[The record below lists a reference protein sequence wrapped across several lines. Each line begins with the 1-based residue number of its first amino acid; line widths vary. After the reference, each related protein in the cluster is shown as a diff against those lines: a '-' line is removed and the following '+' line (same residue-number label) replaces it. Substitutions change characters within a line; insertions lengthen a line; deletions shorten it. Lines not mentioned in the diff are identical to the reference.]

1 MIDLS
6 QKDDVIIQQLMD
18 AFTTI
23 GFCTLINHSDDT
35 SFIED
40 AFSASKQFF
49 QLPLDTKQKYAY
61 TSQESNRGYIA
72 YGQETHDRFGTVLPD
87 VKETFDIGFEGDV
100 EYENMWPDELA
111 STSYK
116 DTLINY
122 FTTMDRLFLKL
133 LGFLAIGLGL
143 DKDYLV
149 QKCNQNH
156 ENLRLLHYPSLD
168 DPNRVRG
175 NIHTDF
181 GVLTLLVQ
189 DSVGGLKVKHMDGSW
204 ISVTPRPGSIV
215 VNVGD
220 MLMRWSNDKFK
231 ATLHQVV
238 PPGESQSAG
247 TDTSSDIII
256 PERYSIA
263 FFCNANRDATIECL
277 ETCCKDTLPKYKP
290 INSHEYLTQRL
301 VATINPETTK

>member
-1 MIDLS
+1 
-6 QKDDVIIQQLMD
+6 
-18 AFTTI
+18 
-23 GFCTLINHSDDT
+23 
-35 SFIED
+35 
-40 AFSASKQFF
+40 
-49 QLPLDTKQKYAY
+49 
-61 TSQESNRGYIA
+61 
-72 YGQETHDRFGTVLPD
+72 
-87 VKETFDIGFEGDV
+87 
-100 EYENMWPDELA
+100 MWPDELA